1 MGNYKNK
8 RNNNNNHRHV
18 FVKRC
23 HPEKYKGKSVQRV
36 QRKQESAPHD
46 GLQGCRIINIQQ
58 LQQYITT
65 LSSHAVQCSSD
76 IVLVGERRDGLAS
89 IVSSRC
95 SKCGYNIQLETS
107 TKVRGPKGYQR
118 WECNLAAVWGQMS
131 TGGGHSKLQET
142 MGTLGI
148 PVMSKN
154 SFTSTERDVGRWWKD
169 QLEQSMLEAGKEEK
183 RLAEERGD
191 YHEGV
196 PAIIVIVDGGWSK
209 RSHRHSY
216 NAKSGVAI
224 VIGQETRKLLHI
236 GIRNKYCTACTQGIG
251 QENHVCFK
259 NWGES
264 SSQMEPDII
273 LEGFQQ
279 AERVHGVRY
288 LRFVGDGD
296 SSVYSALLQGVTGW
310 GRHIKKL
317 ECANH
322 ACKCYRSALEKIV
335 VENPSFKGRGGLTQR
350 MRQRLTSAARCAIKM
365 RSKEPNTREAVQL
378 LKRDLK
384 NGPYHCFGNHTN
396 CSPDFC
402 LTAKK
407 QLDSTSNPSTISAT
421 DDNLQDDGPTGSTEN
436 PTGKGYL
443 C

>member
-1 MGNYKNK
+1 
-8 RNNNNNHRHV
+8 
-18 FVKRC
+18 
-23 HPEKYKGKSVQRV
+23 
-36 QRKQESAPHD
+36 
-46 GLQGCRIINIQQ
+46 
-58 LQQYITT
+58 
-65 LSSHAVQCSSD
+65 
-76 IVLVGERRDGLAS
+76 
-89 IVSSRC
+89 
-95 SKCGYNIQLETS
+95 
-107 TKVRGPKGYQR
+107 
-118 WECNLAAVWGQMS
+118 
-131 TGGGHSKLQET
+131 
-142 MGTLGI
+142 
-148 PVMSKN
+148 
-154 SFTSTERDVGRWWKD
+154 
-169 QLEQSMLEAGKEEK
+169 MLEAGKEEK
-183 RLAEERGD
+183 RLAEERED
-191 YHEGV
+191 YHKGV
-196 PAIIVIVDGGWSK
+196 PDITVIVDGGWSK

-236 GIRNKYCTACTQGIG
+236 GIRNEYCTACTQGIA

-296 SSVYSALLQGVTGW
+296 SSVYSTLLQGVTGW

-322 ACKCYRSALEKIV
+322 TCKCYRSALEKIV

-378 LKRDLK
+378 LKRDLI

-407 QLDSTSNPSTISAT
+407 QLDSTSNPSTISTT
-421 DDNLQDDGPTGSTEN
+421 DVNLQDDEPTGSTEN